1 MDRYSWKRKPNRIFE
16 QNITSVS
23 HQCSNSYYDFLLDTL
38 DFSIEMGFI
47 FLDNKSLPMSLSV
60 LGIFNIMQNYL
71 RIIGVKRSNTFH
83 ISCLYEVCTYI
94 LVPGSEFNNWNSSW
108 KQLAGLMQ
116 SLMQS
121 VPIDATRPLQP
132 KEFWVSRRWRQFLTA
147 VTVSSANNLPYYNQ
161 HNSEQPRTSHC
172 DEAYLCSQDNN
183 ALMSMIWKC
192 DKWNVSLFALSWIT
206 LGIPSLGISWNARE
220 TNVNLLTIL
229 ISCCY
234 LIASEHIPLFT
245 WCTATIYIR
254 DMNLNIQRQQQPW
267 RGNRLGDFKR
277 WIWIH
282 TQ

>member
-1 MDRYSWKRKPNRIFE
+1 M
-16 QNITSVS
+16 
-23 HQCSNSYYDFLLDTL
+23 
-38 DFSIEMGFI
+38 
-47 FLDNKSLPMSLSV
+47 
-60 LGIFNIMQNYL
+60 
-71 RIIGVKRSNTFH
+71 
-83 ISCLYEVCTYI
+83 CTYI

-121 VPIDATRPLQP
+121 VPIDATLPLQP
-132 KEFWVSRRWRQFLTA
+132 KEFWVSRQWRQFLA
-147 VTVSSANNLPYYNQ
+147 AVSSANNLPYYNQ
-161 HNSEQPRTSHC
+161 VGLRAAQDLTLWWSIPMFAGQQC
-172 DEAYLCSQDNN
+172 IDEHDMKMCQ
-183 ALMSMIWKC
+183 MKC
-192 DKWNVSLFALSWIT
+192 IT
-206 LGIPSLGISWNARE
+206 ICFELDYPWLPSLGISWNARE
-220 TNVNLLTIL
+220 KKHVNMLTIL
-229 ISCCY
+229 ISHCY

>member
-1 MDRYSWKRKPNRIFE
+1 M
-16 QNITSVS
+16 
-23 HQCSNSYYDFLLDTL
+23 

-132 KEFWVSRRWRQFLTA
+132 KEFWVSRQWRQFLA
-147 VTVSSANNLPYYNQ
+147 AVSSANNLPYYNQ
-161 HNSEQPRTSHC
+161 VGLRAAQDLTLWWSIPSFAGQQC
-172 DEAYLCSQDNN
+172 IDEHDMKMCQ
-183 ALMSMIWKC
+183 MKC
-192 DKWNVSLFALSWIT
+192 IT
-206 LGIPSLGISWNARE
+206 ICFELDYPWLPSLGIFWNARE
-220 TNVNLLTIL
+220 KSTWICWPFWFHTVILLLQSTFHCSHDALLQYTSEIWIWTWSVSSSLEEAIVSVTSRGEYESIHNRIFKVLKIL
-229 ISCCY
+229 IVW
-234 LIASEHIPLFT
+234 E
-245 WCTATIYIR
+245 
-254 DMNLNIQRQQQPW
+254 QQW
-267 RGNRLGDFKR
+267 GVLCRYMRTCV
-277 WIWIH
+277 WW
-282 TQ
+282 TV